1 MNTSKRGVSSED
13 KQKNKYKEGVVKME
27 SGHIQKPSQFITC
40 SASLTYLNGK
50 FFHVLDGRG
59 RGADEKLSLL
69 TKHRE
74 VSTAR

>member
-1 MNTSKRGVSSED
+1 
-13 KQKNKYKEGVVKME
+13 ME

-40 SASLTYLNGK
+40 SASITYLNGK